1 MRQEK
6 KRKGKEREKNQK
18 RGFQGG
24 RGGEQT
30 TKNKNQWRNQQQR
43 KLSEEIKN

>member
-6 KRKGKEREKNQK
+6 KEREKK
-18 RGFQGG
+18 ERKTRREGFKG
-24 RGGEQT
+24 RRGEQT